1 MADSPERV
9 EANEG
14 QRAWPPAWALTTYF
28 AEGFPYSLV
37 RQISTVFFKDH
48 GASLQAIGL
57 TSLYGLPWVLKAFW
71 APAVD
76 AFSTKRRWLL
86 GAEVALVLAVLAMA
100 AGSSLANPL
109 EVVSVLFLLTAFLS
123 ATHDIAVDGFYL
135 EALDR
140 ESQAR
145 FVGYQAMAYRLAL
158 IAGGGGVVWFSGVT
172 GWRAAFVLAAGIML
186 ALLIVHVFLLPARE
200 IPKRPT
206 SELLRVLLRPKA
218 LGDLALVAAA
228 TAAAWWVWSLPRVQ
242 AWIAPS
248 KPLLSKIGLPGF
260 ITAALVVI
268 LLVLLVNLGRLKRK
282 LEASDSFYAK
292 AFVDYLDQPR
302 MGVALA
308 FLLTYRTGESALL
321 AMVYPLLK
329 DIGINRA
336 QYGVL
341 YGTFGIAASI
351 AGGILGG
358 HLISKFTLRRVIW
371 PLMLAQNVPH
381 LLYMALALFYGHLVG
396 HPEMGAASP
405 YVVGPF
411 VVMEAF
417 GAGMGTS
424 VFMVFIQRTC
434 KAQNKA
440 AHFSIATS
448 VMNISSTL
456 AGVLSGYLAAWMGW
470 PLFFGFTFLV
480 TIPSMALIPWLPVL
494 DRPAAGT
501 S

>member
-1 MADSPERV
+1 MADCSERT
-9 EANEG
+9 EEG
-14 QRAWPPAWALTTYF
+14 GRGWPPVWALTTYF

-48 GASLQAIGL
+48 GASLQAIGM

-86 GAEVALVLAVLAMA
+86 GAETALVLAVVAMA
-100 AGSSLANPL
+100 AGSSLTNPL
-109 EVVSVLFLLTAFLS
+109 EAVSVLFLLTAFLS

-158 IAGGGGVVWFSGVT
+158 IAGGGGIVAFSGLT
-172 GWRAAFVLAAGIML
+172 SWPAAFGLAAVLLL
-186 ALLIVHVFLLPARE
+186 ALLILHYFTLPARE
-200 IPKRPT
+200 TRKRPVR
-206 SELLRVLLRPKA
+206 ELFSVLARAKA
-218 LGDLALVAAA
+218 LLDVALVAAA
-228 TAAAWWVWSLPRVQ
+228 VFLGWWVWNLAAVQ

-248 KPLLSKIGLPGF
+248 KPLLNKIGLPGF
-260 ITAALVVI
+260 ITAGLVAV
-268 LLVLLVNLGRLKRK
+268 LLAMLVNLGRLKRR

-302 MGVALA
+302 MGVALT

-329 DIGINRA
+329 DIGINRT
-336 QYGVL
+336 QYGII

-351 AGGILGG
+351 TGGILGG
-358 HLISKFTLRRVIW
+358 YLISKFTLKRVIW

-381 LLYMALALFYGHLVG
+381 LLYMALALGYGHLAG
-396 HPEMGAASP
+396 HPEAGAANP
-405 YVVGPF
+405 FVVGPF

-456 AGVLSGYLAAWMGW
+456 AGVLSGYLASWMGW
-470 PLFFGFTFLV
+470 PVFFAFTFV
-480 TIPSMALIPWLPVL
+480 ITIPSMALIHFLPHL
-494 DRPAAGT
+494 EARKG
-501 S
+501 